1 MTRGGWTD
9 RIEAKCRRL
18 TTIHNGI
25 RMPSKFLID
34 YSGLLTTKSA
44 SPSHRGLQGVE
55 RNGDLR
61 ALIGERE
68 TLSREGK
75 EREGRL
81 FKTT

>member
-9 RIEAKCRRL
+9 RIEAKCQRL

-25 RMPSKFLID
+25 RMPSKFFID
-34 YSGLLTTKSA
+34 YRSLLTTKSA

-55 RNGDLR
+55 RNGGSR
-61 ALIGERE
+61 ALFGERE
-68 TLSREGK
+68 TLSRERK
-75 EREGRL
+75 VREGIL